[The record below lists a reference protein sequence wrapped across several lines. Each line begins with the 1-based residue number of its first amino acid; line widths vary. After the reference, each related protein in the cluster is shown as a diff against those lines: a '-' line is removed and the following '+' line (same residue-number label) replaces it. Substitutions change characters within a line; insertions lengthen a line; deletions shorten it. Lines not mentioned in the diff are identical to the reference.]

1 MFKTGQFQV
10 KNMCYDIDTYIITY
24 TITYIDQY
32 VQFYIPFA
40 PRKTNPKP
48 ADARS
53 EIIDFKGACSRLQ
66 DYCNVK
72 VFQTLSNFNFNE
84 MN

>member
-24 TITYIDQY
+24 IDQQ
-32 VQFYIPFA
+32 VLFYIPFA

-53 EIIDFKGACSRLQ
+53 EINDFNGPVLDFKTIAMSRSSRLL
-66 DYCNVK
+66 VILISMK
-72 VFQTLSNFNFNE
+72 
-84 MN
+84 